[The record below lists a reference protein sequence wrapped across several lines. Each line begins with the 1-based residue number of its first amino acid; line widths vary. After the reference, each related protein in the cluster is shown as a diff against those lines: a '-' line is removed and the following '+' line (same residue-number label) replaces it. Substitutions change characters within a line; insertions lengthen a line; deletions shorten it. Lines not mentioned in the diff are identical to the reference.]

1 MDGSSASARL
11 RLSASARLRRT
22 PSADTRRAVHLR
34 TSLLAQLRAPADAC
48 CACTHYL
55 VFKEPATAP
64 RLGAFPPSVNDGP
77 AKQLFRTTF
86 RGTLRGYYPRLSLS
100 ITFCPKPHRHG
111 VRQKDVHLCCC
122 VEVERPIS
130 HCRAGTRQT
139 NSVRIQ
145 AGCSDVNRGQSG
157 PGNCHVFP
165 YESRRADR
173 QRPRRTEGGA
183 SRRQSGVR

>member
-1 MDGSSASARL
+1 MVHPPPPAFAF
-11 RLSASARLRRT
+11 RLRRGFDKCHPLT
-22 PSADTRRAVHLR
+22 LDGLFEITHCCALPN
-34 TSLLAQLRAPADAC
+34 AC

-64 RLGAFPPSVNDGP
+64 RLRRFRHNPRRSPPAALSNN
-77 AKQLFRTTF
+77 F

-100 ITFCPKPHRHG
+100 ITFCSKPNRHG

-145 AGCSDVNRGQSG
+145 ASGLDVNRGQSG

-173 QRPRRTEGGA
+173 QRLRTTEGGV
-183 SRRQSGVR
+183 SRRRSGVR

>member
-1 MDGSSASARL
+1 MVHPPPPPSPFGFGE
-11 RLSASARLRRT
+11 LRRM
-22 PSADTRRAVHLR
+22 PSADTRRAVR
-34 TSLLAQLRAPADAC
+34 PSRICCACSANAC

-64 RLGAFPPSVNDGP
+64 RLRAFPPSVNDGP

-145 AGCSDVNRGQSG
+145 AGCLDVNRGQSG

-173 QRPRRTEGGA
+173 RRPRKTEGGA
-183 SRRQSGVR
+183 SRRRSGVR